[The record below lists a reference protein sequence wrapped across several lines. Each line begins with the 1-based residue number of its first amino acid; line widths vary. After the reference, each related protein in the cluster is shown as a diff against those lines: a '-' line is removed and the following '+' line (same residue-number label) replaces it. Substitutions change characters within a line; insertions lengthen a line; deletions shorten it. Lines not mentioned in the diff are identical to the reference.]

1 MKSGLFRRDRRP
13 CGQARHW
20 PTYNVADIWIVAGV
34 ILMAIDGLTPKP
46 AVRRVVRR
54 VKVVE
59 DDDKPEGGS
68 KSEDAEKA
76 QA

>member
-1 MKSGLFRRDRRP
+1 
-13 CGQARHW
+13 
-20 PTYNVADIWIVAGV
+20 
-34 ILMAIDGLTPKP
+34 MAIDGLTPKP